1 MTVNI
6 ENEPKVVKRFL
17 TYLTPFKFPFFIAIL
32 GMLGYAAID
41 SLVISQ
47 FAPMIDKG
55 LKDTNSDFLRIAALA
70 IIPLFLIRGIF
81 NFMGSYTLSWISSQ
95 VVMKMRQELFDKYI
109 HLPVEF
115 HDHQSAGALIS
126 KVTFDTEQVANA
138 AGKAFLTLIREGAFV
153 IGLLVVMFWNSW
165 QLSLIFILIGPVV
178 ALIVNFV
185 SKRFRIVS
193 RAIQKAMGSLTTGVE
208 QVVKGHKVVLMFGG
222 QKLES
227 DKFKHTNNHNR
238 QQTMKLA
245 TAQILSVSTIQ
256 VIASVAL
263 AFVLYLASTPNML
276 SELTPGVFITVVFA
290 MMALLKPLKQITT
303 VNNEFQ
309 KGMAACSS
317 IFDLL
322 DEQVELDDGKRE
334 LSRVKGN
341 LHFNDVTFT
350 YPTKEQP
357 ALRNIS
363 FDVKAGQTV
372 ALVGRS
378 GSGKSTLSSLLT
390 RFYRPQ
396 SGSISIDGVSLNDV
410 TLRSLRKQ
418 FALVSQQV
426 TLFNDTI
433 ANNIAYGCAD
443 TVTREQ
449 IIEAA
454 KAAHVS
460 EFVEQQSN
468 GFDTV
473 VGENGVTL
481 SGGQRQRIA
490 IARAILADSPV
501 LILDEATSALD
512 TESEKLIQK
521 ALDALQK
528 SRTNIVIAHRLSTI
542 ENADLI
548 LVIEQGEVLE
558 SGTHSELLVK
568 DGMYAQLHKMQ
579 FSQG

>member
-1 MTVNI
+1 MTTSTEI
-6 ENEPKVVKRFL
+6 EPRVIKRFL
-17 TYLTPFKFPFFIAIL
+17 TYLSPFKLPFSIAIL
-32 GMLGYAAID
+32 GMLGYAGID
-41 SLVISQ
+41 AFVISQ
-47 FAPMIDKG
+47 LQPMIDVG
-55 LKDTNSDFLRIAALA
+55 LKDTNSDFLRIAAYA
-70 IIPLFLIRGIF
+70 IVPLFIIRGLF

-95 VVMKMRQELFDKYI
+95 VVMKMRQQLFDKYI

-115 HDHQSAGALIS
+115 HDHQSAGTLIS

-138 AGKAFLTLIREGAFV
+138 AGKAFLILIREGAFV
-153 IGLLVVMFWNSW
+153 IGLLVVMFYQSW
-165 QLSLIFILIGPVV
+165 QLSVIFLLIGPIVGV
-178 ALIVNFV
+178 IVNIV
-185 SKRFRIVS
+185 SKRFRKIS
-193 RAIQKAMGSLTTGVE
+193 KAIQKAMGSLTTGVE

-222 QKLES
+222 QQLES
-227 DKFKHTNNHNR
+227 EKFKQTNNNNR

-245 TAQILSVSTIQ
+245 TTQILSVSTIQ
-256 VIASVAL
+256 VIASIAL
-263 AFVLYLASTPNML
+263 AFVLYLASTPTML
-276 SELTPGVFITVVFA
+276 TALTPGVFIAVLIS

-309 KGMAACSS
+309 KGMAACAS

-322 DEQVELDDGKRE
+322 DQDIEMDTGKRE
-334 LSRVKGN
+334 LSRAQGN
-341 LHFNDVTFT
+341 LEFKDVTFT
-350 YPTKEQP
+350 YPSKKVP
-357 ALRNIS
+357 ALRNVN
-363 FDVKAGQTV
+363 FDVNAGQTI

-396 SGSISIDGVSLNDV
+396 SGEILLDGVALNDV
-410 TLRSLRKQ
+410 TLRSLRQQ

-443 TVTREQ
+443 KVTREQ
-449 IIEAA
+449 IIQAA

-460 EFVEQQSN
+460 EFVNQQEH
-468 GFDTV
+468 GFDTII
-473 VGENGVTL
+473 GENGVTL

-490 IARAILADSPV
+490 IARAILADSPI

-512 TESEKLIQK
+512 TESEKLIQQ
-521 ALDALQK
+521 ALEELQK

-542 ENADLI
+542 ESADLI
-548 LVIEQGEVLE
+548 LVIEQGEVVE
-558 SGTHSELLVK
+558 RGTHAELLSK

-579 FSQG
+579 FSQA

>member
-1 MTVNI
+1 MTATTEI
-6 ENEPKVVKRFL
+6 EPRVIKRFL
-17 TYLTPFKFPFFIAIL
+17 TYLSPFKLPFSIAIL
-32 GMLGYAAID
+32 GMLGYAGID
-41 SLVISQ
+41 AFVISQ
-47 FAPMIDKG
+47 LQPMIDVG
-55 LKDTNSDFLRIAALA
+55 LKDTSSDFLRIAAFA
-70 IIPLFLIRGIF
+70 IVPLFIIRGLF

-95 VVMKMRQELFDKYI
+95 VVMKMRQQLFDKYI

-115 HDHQSAGALIS
+115 HDHQSAGTLIS

-138 AGKAFLTLIREGAFV
+138 AGKAFLILIREGAFV
-153 IGLLVVMFWNSW
+153 IGLLFVMFYQSW
-165 QLSLIFILIGPVV
+165 QLSVIFLLIGPIVGI
-178 ALIVNFV
+178 IVNIV
-185 SKRFRIVS
+185 SKRFRKIS
-193 RAIQKAMGSLTTGVE
+193 KAIQKAMGSLTTGVE

-227 DKFKHTNNHNR
+227 EKFQQTNNNNR

-245 TAQILSVSTIQ
+245 TTQILSVSTIQ
-256 VIASVAL
+256 VIASIAL
-263 AFVLYLASTPNML
+263 AFVLYLASTPTML
-276 SELTPGVFITVVFA
+276 SALTPGVFISVLIS

-309 KGMAACSS
+309 KGMAACAS

-322 DEQVELDDGKRE
+322 DQDIEMDTGKKEITRAQ
-334 LSRVKGN
+334 GN
-341 LHFNDVTFT
+341 LKFKDVTFT
-350 YPTKEQP
+350 YPSKKMP
-357 ALRNIS
+357 ALRNVN
-363 FDVKAGQTV
+363 FDINAGQTI

-396 SGSISIDGVSLNDV
+396 SGEILLDGVALNDV

-443 TVTREQ
+443 KVTREQ
-449 IIEAA
+449 IIQAA

-460 EFVEQQSN
+460 EFVSQQEN
-468 GFDTV
+468 GFDTII
-473 VGENGVTL
+473 GENGVTL

-490 IARAILADSPV
+490 IARAILADSPI

-512 TESEKLIQK
+512 TESEKLIQQ
-521 ALDALQK
+521 ALEELQK

-542 ENADLI
+542 ESADLI
-548 LVIEQGEVLE
+548 LVIEQGEVVE
-558 SGTHSELLVK
+558 RGTHTELLAK

-579 FSQG
+579 FSQV

>member
-1 MTVNI
+1 MTASI

-17 TYLTPFKFPFFIAIL
+17 TYLAPFKFPFFIAIL
-32 GMLGYAAID
+32 GMLGYAGID
-41 SLVISQ
+41 AYVISQ
-47 FAPMIDKG
+47 LQPMIDVG
-55 LKDTNSDFLRIAALA
+55 LKDTSSDFLRIAALA
-70 IIPLFLIRGIF
+70 IVPLFIIRGLF

-95 VVMKMRQELFDKYI
+95 VVMKMRQQLFDKYI

-115 HDHQSAGALIS
+115 HDHQSAGTLIS

-138 AGKAFLTLIREGAFV
+138 AGKAFLILIREGAFV
-153 IGLLVVMFWNSW
+153 IGLLVVMFINSW
-165 QLSLIFILIGPVV
+165 QLSLIFLLIGPVV
-178 ALIVNFV
+178 GIIVSVV
-185 SKRFRIVS
+185 SQRFRKIS
-193 RAIQKAMGSLTTGVE
+193 KEIQKAMGSLTTGVE

-227 DKFKHTNNHNR
+227 DKFQQTNNNNR

-245 TAQILSVSTIQ
+245 TTQILSVSTIQ
-256 VIASVAL
+256 VIASIAL
-263 AFVLYLASTPNML
+263 AFVLYLASTPTML
-276 SELTPGVFITVVFA
+276 NELSPGVFVAVVLS

-309 KGMAACSS
+309 KGMAACAS
-317 IFDLL
+317 IFELL
-322 DEQVELDDGKRE
+322 DQDIEMDTGNKELARAQGNVEFK
-334 LSRVKGN
+334 
-341 LHFNDVTFT
+341 DVTFT
-350 YPTKEQP
+350 YPSKSQP
-357 ALRNIS
+357 ALRNVS
-363 FDVKAGQTV
+363 FVINAGQTI

-390 RFYRPQ
+390 RFYRPE
-396 SGSISIDGVSLNDV
+396 SGEISIDGVALNDV
-410 TLRSLRKQ
+410 TLTSLRRQ

-443 TVTREQ
+443 KVTKEQ
-449 IIEAA
+449 IMQAA

-460 EFVEQQSN
+460 EFVAQQEN
-468 GFDTV
+468 GFETII
-473 VGENGVTL
+473 GENGVAL

-490 IARAILADSPV
+490 IARAILADSPI

-512 TESEKLIQK
+512 TESEKLIQH
-521 ALDALQK
+521 ALEELQK

-548 LVIEQGEVLE
+548 LVIEQGEVVE
-558 SGTHSELLVK
+558 KGTHSELLVQ